1 MFPPSR
7 QKNGRIR
14 ALMCPWCPQLS
25 KVLSVWSTRFHV
37 LTANSST
44 CLTKSVIS
52 KKKWVG
58 SQVVCEKNTVSGEL
72 ILFSPHLCWTVGSV
86 YSLTVRSIY
95 VVEHCSS
102 YCFNATVNYSHK
114 WHVCF

>member
-1 MFPPSR
+1 
-7 QKNGRIR
+7 
-14 ALMCPWCPQLS
+14 MCPWCPQLS
-25 KVLSVWSTRFHV
+25 KALSVWSTRFHV

-95 VVEHCSS
+95 VVEHCSMQLMQQLIILIS
-102 YCFNATVNYSHK
+102 GMSVSSFVIHLFNV
-114 WHVCF
+114 